1 MQETHLSKYISGI
14 YRLTK
19 GILNGRISHFDVRAT
34 QSDLLLFIGDNPN
47 LSQIEISKANSV
59 DPSLLARDLRLLE
72 QRGWLVRVPSPVDGR
87 THLVQLTQK
96 GRQLAHELKIQHEQW
111 WRDFSQRNP
120 QIDLETFS
128 SLLGDVYDALAQETH
143 GEGLNNGNSKEN
155 NDENGD

>member
-87 THLVQLTQK
+87 THLVQLTQE
-96 GRQLAHELKIQHEQW
+96 GRQLVRELKIQHEQW

-120 QIDLETFS
+120 HIDLETFS
-128 SLLGDVYDALAQETH
+128 SLLGDVYDALARETH
-143 GEGLNNGNSKEN
+143 GEGLNDGNSKEN